1 MPLSSHESATYVKT
15 STFESWKKTNKYL
28 PTDCFS
34 TILTCAWDLQDMGSK
49 ITGNKCV
56 HHYRFQ
62 EFENHQPLL
71 NTYEANLFII
81 GSREKNLK
89 ALTKKPRDSG

>member
-1 MPLSSHESATYVKT
+1 MPLSSRESATYVKT

-28 PTDCFS
+28 PIDCFS

-81 GSREKNLK
+81 GMQPGKNVKSLDKK
-89 ALTKKPRDSG
+89 A

>member
-1 MPLSSHESATYVKT
+1 MPLSSRESATYVKT

-28 PTDCFS
+28 PIDCFN
-34 TILTCAWDLQDMGSK
+34 TILTCWDWQDMGSK
-49 ITGNKCV
+49 ITGNKYV
-56 HHYRFQ
+56 HHYGFQ

-81 GSREKNLK
+81 GMQPGKNVKSLDKK
-89 ALTKKPRDSG
+89 A